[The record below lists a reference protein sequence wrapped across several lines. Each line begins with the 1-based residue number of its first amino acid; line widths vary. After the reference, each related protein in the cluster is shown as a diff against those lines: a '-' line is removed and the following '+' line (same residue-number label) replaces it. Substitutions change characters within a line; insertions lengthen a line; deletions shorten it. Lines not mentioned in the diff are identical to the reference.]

1 MTTRDRMVLIVISVL
16 AVLAAG
22 WILVVSPERQQASKL
37 EAQVSSA
44 KSELSSAEGQLDN
57 ARQAQSQYASA
68 YSSIVSLGK
77 AVPPGQ
83 EVPSLIYELS
93 QATRQKHVEFT
104 SITNGSS
111 ASGTGKTASP
121 TATAA
126 ASTFSQMPFTF
137 VFGGSFFDLE
147 QLFHRLDG
155 FATTTTSGGVQVSGR
170 LLTVQSIKLSPA
182 SAEAAAKSSGPP
194 ELTGTITATAYQLP
208 TGQSLT
214 GPASA
219 TTTGATPASAT
230 PTTSTAPAPAV
241 ARVTP

>member
-1 MTTRDRMVLIVISVL
+1 MTTRDRMVLIVISAL

-126 ASTFSQMPFTF
+126 ASTFTQMPFTF

-155 FATTTTSGGVQVSGR
+155 FATTHHIRRRPGERSPAHRAEHQALARQRGSGGQVQR
-170 LLTVQSIKLSPA
+170 
-182 SAEAAAKSSGPP
+182 PP
-194 ELTGTITATAYQLP
+194 ELTGTITATAYRAAHRP
-208 TGQSLT
+208 EPHRSG
-214 GPASA
+214 ASA
-219 TTTGATPASAT
+219 TTTGAHAGQRHPRR
-230 PTTSTAPAPAV
+230 PRPLPDHP
-241 ARVTP
+241 R